1 MNDKH
6 TWIELLDQ
14 KTRLNFLMVEKCVNK
29 TKLVQIMNPLLVQNF
44 SQADIS
50 LTIKSFSEDAIKI
63 KK

>member
-1 MNDKH
+1 
-6 TWIELLDQ
+6 
-14 KTRLNFLMVEKCVNK
+14 MVEKCVNK